1 MTKTITFKPPPRPAS
16 AEEWVRHHR
25 EPSPQPDEPRRFA
38 RFTIDVPVDLHRRI
52 KSVCAQRGLKMA
64 DVLRELLEREFPA
77 A

>member
-1 MTKTITFKPPPRPAS
+1 MSKTITFKPPPRPAS

-64 DVLRELLEREFPA
+64 DVLREQLEREFPA